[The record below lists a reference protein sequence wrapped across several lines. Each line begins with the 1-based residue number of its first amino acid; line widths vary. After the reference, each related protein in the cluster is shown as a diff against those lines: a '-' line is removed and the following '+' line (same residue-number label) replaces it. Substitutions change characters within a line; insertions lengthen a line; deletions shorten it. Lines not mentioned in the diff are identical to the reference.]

1 PPARQC
7 PLCTAPG
14 YANRNRVA
22 HPARRAVPPPIPAP
36 PRPPPRTSHRCESA
50 AREPPP
56 PSARAA
62 GRARRAG
69 SRIRRTSRGEPTGT
83 AARPGPAPPRAPPRH
98 PPAGIP
104 VAPRSRLPGRVR
116 PAARAVRSR
125 PDPRPYER
133 DTARRVRPV
142 RRRGPDRTARP
153 QSRHATIAAATI
165 AAARV
170 IAATTVTA
178 ATVTAATTVIAA
190 TVPAVWPRFTP
201 VGSFPAPAAGRH
213 QPLQGFV
220 EPHHVLLARGGE
232 LP

>member
-1 PPARQC
+1 
-7 PLCTAPG
+7 
-14 YANRNRVA
+14 
-22 HPARRAVPPPIPAP
+22 
-36 PRPPPRTSHRCESA
+36 
-50 AREPPP
+50 
-56 PSARAA
+56 
-62 GRARRAG
+62 
-69 SRIRRTSRGEPTGT
+69 
-83 AARPGPAPPRAPPRH
+83 
-98 PPAGIP
+98 
-104 VAPRSRLPGRVR
+104 
-116 PAARAVRSR
+116 PAARAVRRR

-133 DTARRVRPV
+133 DSARRVRPV

-153 QSRHATIAAATI
+153 QSRHATI

-201 VGSFPAPAAGRH
+201 VGSFPAPPAGRH

-232 LP
+232 LPRHARHHHTGLEEQSPLQPQRTLGVQQVLPRERAAALRDAHGDDCAGGRAAPLFEKLDARTGDLAVRRLDAGERHGYVTLQSPRLGTPGVGILVIDG

>member
-1 PPARQC
+1 
-7 PLCTAPG
+7 
-14 YANRNRVA
+14 
-22 HPARRAVPPPIPAP
+22 
-36 PRPPPRTSHRCESA
+36 
-50 AREPPP
+50 
-56 PSARAA
+56 
-62 GRARRAG
+62 
-69 SRIRRTSRGEPTGT
+69 
-83 AARPGPAPPRAPPRH
+83 
-98 PPAGIP
+98 
-104 VAPRSRLPGRVR
+104 
-116 PAARAVRSR
+116 PAARAVRRR

-133 DTARRVRPV
+133 DSARRVRPV

-153 QSRHATIAAATI
+153 QSRHATI

-201 VGSFPAPAAGRH
+201 VGSFPAPPAGRH

-232 LP
+232 LPRHARHHHTGLEEQSPLQPQRTLVVQQLRPPAPDDGLRDEHGHDIAGRRAAQRLDELDDRTGDLAVRRLDDGERHGYVTLHPLRLEPPGVGLVDVDG